1 MGIIVIGS
9 SQENRDA
16 KRIKDSKKIL
26 ETMILLSDK
35 GVERLLH
42 HVESMVQHEMYEKRL
57 RNYSKEKNLK
67 VVVTKRK
74 RCTHYANEQRDT
86 NKIISVRGVEPT
98 MEGLREFAAQFL
110 NKDK

>member
-1 MGIIVIGS
+1 M
-9 SQENRDA
+9 
-16 KRIKDSKKIL
+16 
-26 ETMILLSDK
+26 
-35 GVERLLH
+35 
-42 HVESMVQHEMYEKRL
+42 
-57 RNYSKEKNLK
+57 
-67 VVVTKRK
+67 TKRK